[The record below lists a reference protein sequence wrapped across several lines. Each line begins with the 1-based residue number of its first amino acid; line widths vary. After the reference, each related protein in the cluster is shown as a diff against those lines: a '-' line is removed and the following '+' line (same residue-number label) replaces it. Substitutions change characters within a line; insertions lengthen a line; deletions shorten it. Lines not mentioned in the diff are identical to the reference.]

1 MSWKPLLS
9 SLQFVV
15 IIAFIVIIIIIIIII
30 SLLLLYYYYYY
41 LLNPLQHRSAAVAGA
56 SQQPATLAA
65 QLRLIACAIKSM
77 EFGSAGT
84 HTGTAHLKHCLN
96 V

>member
-1 MSWKPLLS
+1 MSWKAKGLL
-9 SLQFVV
+9 LLLLL
-15 IIAFIVIIIIIIIII
+15 
-30 SLLLLYYYYYY
+30 SLLLLS
-41 LLNPLQHRSAAVAGA
+41 LLSSSRMTAAVAGS

-84 HTGTAHLKHCLN
+84 AHAGTAHLKHCLS
-96 V
+96 VKTCVFQAFVSLAF

>member
-1 MSWKPLLS
+1 MT
-9 SLQFVV
+9 
-15 IIAFIVIIIIIIIII
+15 
-30 SLLLLYYYYYY
+30 
-41 LLNPLQHRSAAVAGA
+41 AAVAGS

-84 HTGTAHLKHCLN
+84 AHAGTAHLKYCLSDKTC
-96 V
+96 VFQAFLSLAFRCRMDTDVSELKQTFWD